1 VPVASLGRSASG
13 CAFAARLLAREAC
26 AGGAAQV
33 VDGGGPFIR
42 IVGRVEAVL
51 QANQASGPKL
61 VHQKQELA
69 ET

>member
-1 VPVASLGRSASG
+1 
-13 CAFAARLLAREAC
+13 
-26 AGGAAQV
+26 V